1 MKHLN
6 KPEHQILDD
15 RWKHLVETG
24 DELAVSTEAEYQKL
38 CEKTLAKLDELRNL
52 ARLRY
57 EENNHQCEQVMCPH
71 FFHISGF
78 DFGSEED

>member
-6 KPEHQILDD
+6 KPEHEILDG

-24 DELAVSTEAEYQKL
+24 DDLAVSTNAAYQRL
-38 CEKTLAKLDELRNL
+38 CEEMETKLGELRDL

-57 EENNHQCEQVMCPH
+57 EENNHKCERTMCPH